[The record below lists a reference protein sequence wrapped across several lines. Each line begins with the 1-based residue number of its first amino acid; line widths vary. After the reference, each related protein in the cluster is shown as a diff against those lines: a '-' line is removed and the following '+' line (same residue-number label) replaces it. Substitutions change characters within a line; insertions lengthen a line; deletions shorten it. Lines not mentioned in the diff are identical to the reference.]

1 MFTHRIQIRLKL
13 NSFVELSQKI
23 QNKIMPALRLQKGF
37 CNGVT
42 SIDTIGLTAIEETH
56 WETKEDAEIYQR
68 TGYPETLKMLYGL
81 IDSEPVTSI
90 FEISDSG
97 FNRSKKPADYLFV

>member
-1 MFTHRIQIRLKL
+1 MFTHRAQIQLKP
-13 NSFVELSQKI
+13 NSFIELSQKI

-37 CNGVT
+37 CHGVT
-42 SIDTIGLTAIEETH
+42 SIDTIWLTAIEETH
-56 WETKEDAEIYQR
+56 WETIEDAEIYQR

-90 FEISDSG
+90 FEVSSSK
-97 FNRSKKPADYLFV
+97 FNRSKKPLDHLFV